1 MGVNVRVNGK
11 TYKEF
16 KQVDGESSIDTFASE
31 IRLIVSESLN
41 KDSVLKKGDL
51 IQVLLDNIKI
61 FTGYLESIDD
71 SEDKSSHD
79 ISFRAR
85 SKVADLIDSTVP
97 ANVKS
102 LEGVSSFKQLVQLC
116 VDGLGLTNT
125 IKIIDEVNAT
135 FGDSAKIKASATGQT
150 VGEFLQEN
158 ARIVQV
164 FLNDDGDGNVVIK
177 RPSGKLKT
185 TLQSVPGATNN
196 NIKKSSLKM
205 DDSQRF
211 NKYVVYSNS
220 SLASEDSDVNDLN
233 NIGTAIDDEIRSSR
247 VFEIIAEKP
256 MTAEECKKSAQ
267 EQANIRRARS
277 FSYSV
282 EVAGFSANGEL
293 WEPGKL
299 VTVKDELRGITGLF
313 STNTVTWSSS
323 ESGEMVSIEITLPDK
338 TSVESNSS
346 SITKKTTT
354 AGSTYD
360 VKAGD
365 SLSKI
370 AVSFNVTV
378 DDLII
383 ANPKIVNRDLILV
396 DQEIIIPG
404 GNT

>member
-1 MGVNVRVNGK
+1 
-11 TYKEF
+11 
-16 KQVDGESSIDTFASE
+16 
-31 IRLIVSESLN
+31 
-41 KDSVLKKGDL
+41 
-51 IQVLLDNIKI
+51 
-61 FTGYLESIDD
+61 
-71 SEDKSSHD
+71 
-79 ISFRAR
+79 
-85 SKVADLIDSTVP
+85 
-97 ANVKS
+97 
-102 LEGVSSFKQLVQLC
+102 
-116 VDGLGLTNT
+116 
-125 IKIIDEVNAT
+125 
-135 FGDSAKIKASATGQT
+135 
-150 VGEFLQEN
+150 
-158 ARIVQV
+158 
-164 FLNDDGDGNVVIK
+164 
-177 RPSGKLKT
+177 
-185 TLQSVPGATNN
+185 
-196 NIKKSSLKM
+196 M

-256 MTAEECKKSAQ
+256 MTADECTKAAQ

-299 VTVKDELRGITGLF
+299 VTVKDELRGVTGLF

-323 ESGEMVSIEITLPDK
+323 DSGEMVSIEITLPDK